1 MGNPFVHVELSSTD
15 PAAAKAFY
23 GELFSWTLEDTEMPV
38 GTYTMINPGEGTGGG
53 MMRQPIPGAPSAWL
67 PYVVVDDIK
76 ASTEKAISLGA
87 TVLMD
92 VTAIPGMGHYSIIE
106 DPTGAAIGL
115 WQMA

>member
-15 PAAAKAFY
+15 PATAKAFY
-23 GELFSWTLEDTEMPV
+23 GELFSWHLEDTEMPV

-53 MMRQPIPGAPSAWL
+53 MMRQPVPEAPSAWL
-67 PYVVVDDIK
+67 PYVVVDDLK
-76 ASTEKAISLGA
+76 ATTEKAVSLGA

-92 VTAIPGMGHYSIIE
+92 VTAIPGQGHYSIIQ